1 MVLKILSYIPH
12 KNRFHNISHVPAKP
26 DGGGRGWC
34 FIFAVCNFSEIINF
48 NDCFSKNIQYVFIK
62 LTTSLHATW
71 DTEGFRQVRL
81 TFIHLYLW
89 TWTQHSQILRRFRFL
104 KSSSLKSFYFDK
116 HLTWAKKAVG
126 HLKRLFQASVFAWF
140 VRQILWRILF
150 KLCFL
155 IHSFVRFLHGTLRKH
170 QLNVFQ
176 TVSALCLPLVV
187 RGGVSFPS
195 RVVELLCCEIQ
206 L

>member
-1 MVLKILSYIPH
+1 MRH
-12 KNRFHNISHVPAKP
+12 RGISA
-26 DGGGRGWC
+26 G
-34 FIFAVCNFSEIINF
+34 E
-48 NDCFSKNIQYVFIK
+48 
-62 LTTSLHATW
+62 T
-71 DTEGFRQVRL
+71 
-81 TFIHLYLW
+81 HLYLW
-89 TWTQHSQILRRFRFL
+89 TCALNWPVNPTFSNLKTFPVFKKQLSKELLFWQALDVSQ
-104 KSSSLKSFYFDK
+104 
-116 HLTWAKKAVG
+116 KAVG

-140 VRQILWRILF
+140 IRQILWRILF

-195 RVVELLCCEIQ
+195 RVVELLLLWNTTVIFCFPRCVCMCARERARVCECDVDE
-206 L
+206 LL